1 MNTNYIIAQQA
12 NFQTNNSDKIFPFY
26 RYDQIGSDLTRFL
39 GVGGGGGIILKE
51 MLTHLRQ
58 NHARLPKARET
69 KQSVTIGIK
78 QTRILTNI

>member
-39 GVGGGGGIILKE
+39 GVGGGGGIPLGVTLFHFE
-51 MLTHLRQ
+51 MSYFKKLELF
-58 NHARLPKARET
+58 
-69 KQSVTIGIK
+69 
-78 QTRILTNI
+78 